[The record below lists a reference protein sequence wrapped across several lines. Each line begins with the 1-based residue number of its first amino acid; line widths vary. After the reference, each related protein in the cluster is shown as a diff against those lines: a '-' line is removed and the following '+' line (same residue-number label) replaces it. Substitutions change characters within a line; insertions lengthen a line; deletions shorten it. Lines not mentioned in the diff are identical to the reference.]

1 MSTLDST
8 YRGKFGQRLQAARKR
23 LCINQTDFA
32 GRVGVSKNTLSRYER
47 GELSPPADTLAAIA
61 LELRDIVD
69 ADWLLFGLPED
80 LERPEPVVMDNFGAL
95 VRLRFGGQGTAE
107 VSMGSPEVERVLQAC
122 AAFELRKAEP
132 DKHVLDLLK
141 SLIEYYSDDG
151 ADVELLA
158 RVVIAQRSVRL
169 TPEIL
174 EGAGSADERSN
185 NEILDALHWMYS
197 DNYDSNQKDR
207 SVSARVSGVNQVK
220 IGGKV
225 RKKK

>member
-1 MSTLDST
+1 
-8 YRGKFGQRLQAARKR
+8 
-23 LCINQTDFA
+23 
-32 GRVGVSKNTLSRYER
+32 
-47 GELSPPADTLAAIA
+47 
-61 LELRDIVD
+61 
-69 ADWLLFGLPED
+69 
-80 LERPEPVVMDNFGAL
+80 MDNFGTL

-132 DKHVLDLLK
+132 DKHVLNILK

-174 EGAGSADERSN
+174 EGADSADEGSN
-185 NEILDALHWMYS
+185 KEILDVLHWMYS
-197 DNYDSNQKDR
+197 DNYDNNQKDR
-207 SVSARVSGVNQVK
+207 SVSARLSGVDQVK
-220 IGGKV
+220 IGSKG